1 MKRVWILIIIATCPV
16 LAVAQNPRTSTGNMN
31 RTPYRPAAPPP
42 SMVGSYGGWPAYGGT
57 TTAAGSAMNGM
68 SNVISSKGNYN
79 LSTSAAAVNMT
90 QAQSAE
96 IQNRQQATDAYF
108 EMRATN
114 KAARAAEEGPKPT
127 MEQLVKV
134 AHDGVPKPLGEG
146 QMDPT
151 TGKLN
156 WPGALQDDGFA
167 SQRAIID
174 RLMAEQANY
183 GYMSHADQTKF
194 RSTTDALLGE
204 LKARIKEI
212 PPPDYVASRTFL
224 NSLVYAVTKTKT

>member
-1 MKRVWILIIIATCPV
+1 MKRIWILVILAACPV
-16 LAVAQNPRTSTGNMN
+16 LVVAQNPRPGTGSRSGTSF
-31 RTPYRPAAPPP
+31 RPAAPPP
-42 SMVGSYGGWPAYGGT
+42 SMVGSYGGWPAYGGA
-57 TTAAGSAMNGM
+57 TTAAGSAMSGM

-79 LSTSAAAVNMT
+79 LSTSEAAKNMT

-127 MEQLVKV
+127 MEQMVKI

-156 WPGALQDDGFA
+156 WPGALQDDNLA
-167 SQRAIID
+167 SQRAVID
-174 RLMAEQANY
+174 QLMAQQANY
-183 GYMSHADQTKF
+183 GYMSYSDQTKL

-204 LKARIKEI
+204 LKAHIKEI

-224 NSLVYAVTKTKT
+224 NSLVYAVTKSKT